1 MADKIV
7 ISAEVR
13 TEFGKGAARQA
24 RRADKVPAVVYGH
37 GDEPRHVLLPGHE
50 TMLAVRNP
58 NALITLDIEG
68 DKQTV
73 IPKDI
78 QRDPIKRFVEH
89 LDLLAVRKGE
99 KIVVE
104 VPVEVTGEPAQGMEY
119 FLDQPTVAVEADAL
133 NLPESVTVDI
143 TGREENVL
151 PEHLTLPEGAT
162 LALTDLESPVVTI
175 TEPQEQ
181 DVESDAE
188 TTEEEAAAEGD
199 GDGDSAE

>member
-24 RRADKVPAVVYGH
+24 RRADKVPAVIYGH

-151 PEHLTLPEGAT
+151 PEHLTLPQGTE

-175 TEPQEQ
+175 TEPQDQ

-188 TTEEEAAAEGD
+188 ATEEEAAAEG
-199 GDGDSAE
+199 GSAE

>member
-133 NLPESVTVDI
+133 NLPEFVTVDI

-151 PEHLTLPEGAT
+151 PEHLTLPEGTT

-188 TTEEEAAAEGD
+188 ATEEEAAEE

>member
-104 VPVEVTGEPAQGMEY
+104 VPVEVIGEPAQGMEY

-143 TGREENVL
+143 TGREDNVL
-151 PEHLTLPEGAT
+151 PEHLTLPEGTT

-188 TTEEEAAAEGD
+188 ATEEEAAAEG
-199 GDGDSAE
+199 GGDSAE